1 MLAVE
6 NAIRPTAFGKKNW
19 PFIGAP
25 KAGSK
30 AATFDT
36 LPGSCLRRGLNPRD
50 YLLCLFDHLPT
61 ATNQTAA
68 NLTPAAF
75 AITSNKS
82 LATFSRLSR
91 SLPFRIVSLTPG
103 LMVRVSGAQI
113 VRH

>member
-19 PFIGAP
+19 LFIGAP

-50 YLLCLFDHLPT
+50 YLLWLFDRLPT

-75 AITSNKS
+75 ANTSNKS

-113 VRH
+113 VRR